1 MLAKP
6 FLSHSQSSC
15 ALECGAKWWAIWHLG
30 YQPIEIESMPQ
41 RIGTLGHAYALDDVQ
56 ALWNRTVRM
65 WNGETF
71 WRIAN
76 ERKWLV
82 DDIPDVEY
90 ECARGRWA
98 AYNLDR
104 FLGLQRHHLLPDI
117 YSRNPSGGPL
127 AEVRIE
133 VPWARVHEVLPM
145 QDLTAAVETF
155 SGIDGQPDL
164 VTMESGPGGPATI
177 TDYKFRQKPD
187 LAAATSEVP
196 DTQGAWYH
204 TLMTAAGLRPA
215 GGLEFR
221 QISVYAGP
229 MLTVDDFL
237 KPGSP
242 YVTQRGLPSREPKN
256 VEPQDFDEAFRL
268 LVQRTTAERAAEGKR
283 WSPTANDLA
292 EARRHIEDLRH
303 IRRVDE
309 RRFPLDPSVCRE
321 VVRDLMS
328 HVDALLH
335 QVRRGHRP
343 ARHLRAHPSSPCSRP
358 FGCSVQGPCL
368 ASLGAH
374 NFAEVLRSMS
384 DDGRFSPRTDR
395 IAEMPADMDFAT
407 AT

>member
-1 MLAKP
+1 MLTKP

-30 YQPIEIESMPQ
+30 YQPVDIESMPQ
-41 RIGTLGHAYALDDVQ
+41 RVGTLGHAYALDDIV
-56 ALWNRTVRM
+56 ALWHDHTKA
-65 WNGETF
+65 WNGDTF
-71 WRIAN
+71 WRVAE
-76 ERKWLV
+76 ERKWDIERMDIDV
-82 DDIPDVEY
+82 DD
-90 ECARGRWA
+90 ECARARWGA
-98 AYNLDR
+98 SNLDT
-104 FLGLQRHHLLPDI
+104 FLNLQRYHLIPDL
-117 YSRNPSGGPL
+117 YSRKPGGPL
-127 AEVRIE
+127 AEVRID
-133 VPWARVHEVLPM
+133 VPWARVHEVVPM
-145 QDLTAAVETF
+145 QDLTAAVEVF

-164 VTMESGPGGPATI
+164 VTMEKGWGGPATI
-177 TDYKFRQKPD
+177 TDYKFRQKPG
-187 LAAATSEVP
+187 LAEATSEVP

-204 TLMTAAGLRPA
+204 TLLTAAGLRPA

-237 KPGSP
+237 EPGSP
-242 YVTQRGLPSREPKN
+242 HVIERGLPSRMPKN
-256 VEPQDFDEAFRL
+256 VEPEVFDEAFRL
-268 LVQRTTAERAAEGKR
+268 LVQRTTQQRAAEGKR

-303 IRRVDE
+303 IRRVEE

-321 VVRDLMS
+321 VVRDLVS

-343 ARHLRAHPSSPCSRP
+343 ARHLRSHPSSPCSRP

-368 ASLGAH
+368 ASLGSH
-374 NFAEVLRSMS
+374 NFSAVLRSMS
-384 DDGRFSPRTDR
+384 ADGRLSPRAER

-407 AT
+407 LS